1 MCTSSYLPVKMALRR
16 NLNNSSIN
24 GVVEEGICQYARE
37 DERERMDKDS
47 GMAGIPGL
55 SQRDQR
61 RSQDSASVGAPQ
73 AGEPQTGVFR
83 VWSEDQRNCGGL
95 RARGARSAVVRVS
108 HDGGDRAVSSAL
120 SGLRDQGRESRAAAQ
135 QGTLQQAL

>member
-24 GVVEEGICQYARE
+24 GVFEEGIFQYARE

-61 RSQDSASVGAPQ
+61 SSQDSASVGAPQ
-73 AGEPQTGVFR
+73 AGEPQIGVFR
-83 VWSEDQRNCGGL
+83 LWSEDPRNCGGL
-95 RARGARSAVVRVS
+95 RARGTRSAVVRVT
-108 HDGGDRAVSSAL
+108 HDGRERAV
-120 SGLRDQGRESRAAAQ
+120 
-135 QGTLQQAL
+135 